1 MKWSDLPGR
10 HSLFWKLACLLVAF
24 CLLMIWLSWS
34 WGRYMEE
41 RNQFLSD
48 DARGALT
55 RYAAEAEQAWQ
66 QRQRAGIDAWL
77 QGMQQRE
84 AGWVGV
90 VGGDLQSLSSR
101 PLTDKEIER
110 VTFLRGLDW
119 PIHKKNLPW
128 LRLPFPGDPHAGNL
142 VIELPSR
149 FMPGQYRVFW
159 RVITNGVIPGLF
171 TLLLCVGLYRLLVVP
186 LNSLREQ
193 ANAWRADQLNVRLS
207 SHTTNRPDELGELGR
222 AFDHMAERLQ
232 STVALQQQL
241 LRDLSHELRTP
252 LSRLRVASES
262 EQGLVQLRERIGRE
276 VDGMQRLVD
285 DTLQLAWL
293 DTERTRLPDE
303 SIQIQ
308 ALWDMLTEN
317 ACYESGWPA
326 SRLHCAVDSSCWVR
340 GHLNTL
346 AQALENILRNA
357 IRHSPNGGVV
367 SLGGQRDGDFWH
379 LWLEDQGGGVAED
392 DLERIFSPFIRLD
405 GSRPGDGGFGLGLS
419 IARNAVQRQGGTLW
433 AQNTGVGLRLNIR
446 LLADSGVASEETL
459 LAITVSQAEEKV
471 SPLVRQLLWP
481 TNCLN
486 NTHPLEMD
494 LRAKR
499 SSQSPFSLD

>member
-1 MKWSDLPGR
+1 MKCNLPGR

-48 DARGALT
+48 EARGTLT
-55 RYAAEAEQAWQ
+55 HYAAQAEQAW
-66 QRQRAGIDAWL
+66 RQRKSAGVDEWL
-77 QGMQQRE
+77 QDIQLHE
-84 AGWVGV
+84 ASWVGV
-90 VGGDLQSLSSR
+90 IGGDLQSLSSQA
-101 PLTDKEIER
+101 LTDREIEHL
-110 VTFLRGLDW
+110 TFLRGLDW
-119 PIHKKNLPW
+119 PIHKKGRPW
-128 LRLPFPGDPHAGNL
+128 MRIPFPGDPSAGSL
-142 VIELPSR
+142 VIELPER
-149 FMPGQYRVFW
+149 FLPGQYRLFW

-186 LNSLREQ
+186 LNHLREQ

-207 SHTTNRPDELGELGR
+207 SRTTNRSDELGELGR
-222 AFDHMAERLQ
+222 AFDHMSERLQ

-262 EQGLVQLRERIGRE
+262 EQGLEPLRERIGRE

-303 SIQIQ
+303 AIQIQ
-308 ALWDMLTEN
+308 ALWEMLTEN
-317 ACYESGWPA
+317 ASYESGWPDTQ
-326 SRLHCAVDSSCWVR
+326 LQCTVDASCWVR

-357 IRHSPNGGVV
+357 IRHSPAGGIVQ
-367 SLGGQRDGDFWH
+367 LGGQRDGDFWH
-379 LWLEDQGGGVAED
+379 LWLEDQGDGVAQA
-392 DLERIFSPFIRLD
+392 DLERIFLPFTRLD

-419 IARNAVQRQGGTLW
+419 IARNAVQRQGGQLW
-433 AQNTGVGLRLNIR
+433 AQNTGSGLRLNMR
-446 LLADSGVASEETL
+446 LLADDGGVRDDAIASRLAPTL
-459 LAITVSQAEEKV
+459 TVFEPRNV
-471 SPLVRQLLWP
+471 
-481 TNCLN
+481 
-486 NTHPLEMD
+486 
-494 LRAKR
+494 
-499 SSQSPFSLD
+499 

>member
-34 WGRYMEE
+34 WGRYMEQ

-48 DARGALT
+48 QARRTLVG
-55 RYAAEAEQAWQ
+55 YAAEAEQAW
-66 QRQRAGIDAWL
+66 RQGHSEGIDAWL
-77 QGMQQRE
+77 QGMKQRE
-84 AGWVGV
+84 TGWVGV
-90 VGGDLQSLSSR
+90 IGGDLQSLSSL
-101 PLTDKEIER
+101 PLTDKEIEHL
-110 VTFLRGLDW
+110 TFLRGLDW
-119 PIHKKNLPW
+119 PIHKKRLPW
-128 LRLPFPGDPHAGNL
+128 LRVPFPGDSYAGNL
-142 VIELPSR
+142 VIELPER

-159 RVITNGVIPGLF
+159 RVITNGIIPGLF

-193 ANAWRADQLNVRLS
+193 ANAWRADQLSVRVS
-207 SHTTNRPDELGELGR
+207 SSTTNRSDELGELGR

-262 EQGLVQLRERIGRE
+262 EQGLAQLRERIGRE

-293 DTERTRLPDE
+293 DTERAPLPDE
-303 SIQIQ
+303 AIQVQ
-308 ALWDMLTEN
+308 ALWEMLTEN

-326 SRLHCAVDSSCWVR
+326 SQLQCSVDSSCWVR
-340 GHLNTL
+340 GNLNTL

-357 IRHSPNGGVV
+357 IRHSPSGGIVR
-367 SLGGQRDGDFWH
+367 LGGQRDGDFWH
-379 LWLEDQGGGVAED
+379 LWLEDEGGGVAEA
-392 DLERIFSPFIRLD
+392 DLERIFCPFIRLD

-419 IARNAVQRQGGTLW
+419 IARNAVKRQGGSLW
-433 AQNTGVGLRLNIR
+433 AENTGAGLRLNMR
-446 LLADSGVASEETL
+446 LVAEIDGVSDDAF
-459 LAITVSQAEEKV
+459 AGKPAPTVTVCKPQTV
-471 SPLVRQLLWP
+471 
-481 TNCLN
+481 
-486 NTHPLEMD
+486 
-494 LRAKR
+494 
-499 SSQSPFSLD
+499 